1 MGVVGMWLN
10 NTGTETYDNFLR
22 GVIRK
27 EIETILSKRL
37 RSLPISEREIEKR
50 FFSMKKILEVV

>member
-1 MGVVGMWLN
+1 MGVIGMLFD
-10 NTGTETYDNFLR
+10 NTKVETYDNFLM

-50 FFSMKKILEVV
+50 FFSIKKILELV